1 MTVNDERDVVYAE
14 DAGDG
19 IRIIYLN
26 QPKKKNAISAPMM
39 DLLSELL
46 LAADGDDE
54 VRVVV
59 LRGAGEIFSSG
70 GDLNQGDGTKPTPE
84 QARKTL
90 RRYLRA
96 IRTVRTIAK
105 PVVAM
110 VDGYAIGGAFAL
122 VLASDL
128 VCASDRA
135 QFVPAFC
142 QIGII
147 PEMGIMKLLPELVG
161 AQRAK
166 ELLFIGGKIPA
177 AQMQE
182 WGLVNRLFP
191 AESLEEGTLAFARE
205 LSSMPDA
212 SIQIT
217 KTLMNSLSDEGL
229 NSCLEAESTASPFC
243 TMTAAYAATME
254 RFAK

>member
-1 MTVNDERDVVYAE
+1 MTEEKAVVYAE

-19 IRIIYLN
+19 IRVIYLN

-39 DLLSELL
+39 DILSDLLR
-46 LAADGDDE
+46 AADDDDD

-59 LRGAGEIFSSG
+59 LRGAGENFSSG
-70 GDLNQGDGTKPTPE
+70 GDLNQGDGGKPTPE

-90 RRYLRA
+90 RTIRA
-96 IRTVRTIAK
+96 ISK
-105 PVVAM
+105 PVMCM
-110 VDGYAIGGAFAL
+110 VDGYAVGGAFAL
-122 VLASDL
+122 ALASDL

-147 PEMGIMKLLPELVG
+147 PEMGMMKMLPELVG

-177 AQMQE
+177 AQMKD

-191 AESLEEGTLAFARE
+191 ADELEASTLEFARQ
-205 LSSMPDA
+205 LSAMPDA

-217 KTLMNSLSDEGL
+217 KTMMTALADETL
-229 NSCLEAESTASPFC
+229 AASLEAESTASPFC
-243 TMTAAYAATME
+243 TTTTAYAKTME